1 VGLLQAT
8 VVLSHGSEQNNLVV
22 GPRKS
27 RYSTGG
33 SLHHHEREAEHFN
46 MSQKAPG
53 QRSKDVSVDKM
64 LTFPTFPKLH
74 RSSEAMIWNL

>member
-1 VGLLQAT
+1 MLARA
-8 VVLSHGSEQNNLVV
+8 SHVTQPVPSPHLEW
-22 GPRKS
+22 
-27 RYSTGG
+27 
-33 SLHHHEREAEHFN
+33 EAEQFN